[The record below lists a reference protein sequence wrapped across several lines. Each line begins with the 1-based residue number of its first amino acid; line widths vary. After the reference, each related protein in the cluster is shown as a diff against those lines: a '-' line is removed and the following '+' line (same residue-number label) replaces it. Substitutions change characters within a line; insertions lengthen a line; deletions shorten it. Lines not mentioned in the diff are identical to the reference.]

1 MSNIS
6 IWQILIIL
14 LVVALLFGMG
24 RLPQLGKDLGK
35 AIRSFRRSVEG
46 DDSSTAGKRD
56 SSTTDKQK
64 KSPKKRD

>member
-14 LVVALLFGMG
+14 LVIALLFGMG

-35 AIRSFRRSVEG
+35 AIRGFRRSMEEE
-46 DDSSTAGKRD
+46 DSPPANK
-56 SSTTDKQK
+56 
-64 KSPKKRD
+64 PKKPNKKGK

>member
-14 LVVALLFGMG
+14 LVIALLFGMG

-46 DDSSTAGKRD
+46 DDSSTAGKQD

-64 KSPKKRD
+64 KSPKKQN

>member
-14 LVVALLFGMG
+14 LVIALLFGMG

-35 AIRSFRRSVEG
+35 AIQSFRRSMEE
-46 DDSSTAGKRD
+46 DDSSK
-56 SSTTDKQK
+56 TDERKKPQK
-64 KSPKKRD
+64 KRK

>member
-14 LVVALLFGMG
+14 LVIALLFGMG

-35 AIRSFRRSVEG
+35 AIQGFRRSMGE
-46 DDSSTAGKRD
+46 DD

-64 KSPKKRD
+64 KPQKKRK

>member
-14 LVVALLFGMG
+14 LVIALLFGMG